1 MHRSVKQDDAAHKP
15 QWPKRSKK
23 KRTLKQPMKQMIK
36 QFGA

>member
-23 KRTLKQPMKQMIK
+23 KRTLKPMKQMIK